1 MPPVEGVAEQDVT
14 KIVAFVRAVQKA
26 NGVE

>member
-1 MPPVEGVAEQDVT
+1 MPPVEGIGEEEVG